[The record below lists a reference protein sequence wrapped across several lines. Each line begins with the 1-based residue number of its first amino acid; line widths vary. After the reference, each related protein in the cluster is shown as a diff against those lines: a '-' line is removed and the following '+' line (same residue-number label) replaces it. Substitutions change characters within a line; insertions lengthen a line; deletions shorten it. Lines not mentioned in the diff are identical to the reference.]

1 METLNLKFMSYLKLF
16 SLLAVTSF
24 LFVGCVT
31 RKQVVYLQGLENGT
45 LVPELQDRRIVLH
58 PMDKISIVVNSKDP
72 IISSLFNLPIVSHRV
87 SSSDISPLNAAQQVS
102 LYSVSEAGTIDFPI
116 LGEVKVVGLTRSQ
129 VAELIKKKL
138 VEQSLVKD
146 PVVVVEFANLSF
158 SVMGEVN
165 RPGRQMIDRDRI
177 TILDALSMAGDLTI
191 HGQRKNVLLLRQEG
205 GRQKSYRIDLR
216 SAEQAFASPAYYVQQ
231 NDIIYVE
238 PNSMRA
244 RQSTV
249 NGNSVLSSSFW
260 MSLASLGTTIALLFI
275 RK

>member
-1 METLNLKFMSYLKLF
+1 MRLTKLF
-16 SLLAVTSF
+16 TLLVSV
-24 LFVGCVT
+24 LLLLGSCVT
-31 RKQVVYLQGLENGT
+31 RKQVVYLQGLEDEALT
-45 LVPELQDRRIVLH
+45 TKLLDRRIVLH

-87 SSSDISPLNAAQQVS
+87 SSSDMTSLSSSQQVS
-102 LYSVSEAGTIDFPI
+102 LYSVSEAGSIDFPV
-116 LGEVKVVGLTRSQ
+116 LGKVEVVGLTRGQ

-205 GRQKSYRIDLR
+205 GQQKSYRIDLR
-216 SAEQAFASPAYYVQQ
+216 SAEKVFSSPAYYVQQ